1 MMTRR
6 ASEAASSV
14 LNFLAGRKLLSHAET
29 LIKAAKSSTKIAAR
43 TFGLYTTDCLLLHTA
58 IEYST
63 LAGFIFELDLQQKIE
78 NRNTTQNSIVQG
90 WSIFELSDTNI
101 GNTVLLHELLQ
112 MCGL

>member
-43 TFGLYTTDCLLLHTA
+43 TFGLYTATTTVST
-58 IEYST
+58 YST
-63 LAGFIFELDLQQKIE
+63 TI
-78 NRNTTQNSIVQG
+78 
-90 WSIFELSDTNI
+90 
-101 GNTVLLHELLQ
+101 LLVSYLNWTYNKK
-112 MCGL
+112 

>member
-1 MMTRR
+1 MRTQK
-6 ASEAASSV
+6 APVPAAV

-63 LAGFIFELDLQQKIE
+63 LAGFIFELDLQQNK
-78 NRNTTQNSIVQG
+78 NTTQY
-90 WSIFELSDTNI
+90 F
-101 GNTVLLHELLQ
+101 
-112 MCGL
+112 